1 MPQGFQVFG
10 PTGTLWLDIGSRPL
24 KLLRVDDL
32 TEGTPASLSLPGRSA
47 GSTLVVSTPAPAAA
61 IAPVITS
68 DGGSS
73 VNIGWQ
79 GAGLGGTRRVFVMEF

>member
-24 KLLRVDDL
+24 KLLRVDDVV
-32 TEGTPASLSLPGRSA
+32 EGSPATFSLPGRSA

-61 IAPVITS
+61 IAPIITS
-68 DGGSS
+68 DGGST
-73 VNIGWQ
+73 VDIGWQ
-79 GAGLGGTRRVFVMEF
+79 GVGLGASRTIFLMEF